1 MNEMENEIG
10 KMEKNKNKITE
21 EMWDEIIRILPDT
34 FDIVETNE
42 DEDGDPVLDLVPSF
56 SWALGYLL
64 ENIPVPRFDDVA
76 DVVIQQLGIQDAEV
90 IKEFKDF
97 MDFVE
102 TRLYE
107 EELYQS
113 YDEGDDFIEVD
124 WEEELENWRLR

>member
-1 MNEMENEIG
+1 MENEIG

-124 WEEELENWRLR
+124 WEEELENWRSR